1 MSKKSSVIS
10 ATLIKYRKNV
20 YDDFSWFWIDAKSG
34 AALSKHFE
42 SQEDAETWFNGMITI
57 HNETYSL
64 LDRVMNGGWHTV
76 SARVDLSA
84 ELPRCPYTSKYE
96 DDMMHVT
103 LIARDKEE
111 AKKRV
116 EQYYQILE
124 WEE

>member
-1 MSKKSSVIS
+1 MAKKSSVIS
-10 ATLIKYRKNV
+10 ATLIKYRKTT
-20 YDDFSWFWIDAKSG
+20 YDDFSWFWIDSKSG

-42 SQEDAETWFNGMITI
+42 SQDEAEEWFNGMISI

-64 LDRVMNGGWHTV
+64 LDRVMNGRMYFV

-84 ELPRCPYTSKYE
+84 EFPKCPYPSKYE

-103 LIARDKEE
+103 VFARDEKE
-111 AKKRV
+111 ARKRV
-116 EQYYQILE
+116 EQYFDVLE

>member
-20 YDDFSWFWIDAKSG
+20 YDDFSWFWIDSKSG
-34 AALSKHFE
+34 VALSKHFE

-64 LDRVMNGGWHTV
+64 LDRVMNGRMYFM
-76 SARVDLSA
+76 SAKVDLSA
-84 ELPRCPYTSKYE
+84 ELPKCPYPSSYE
-96 DDMMHVT
+96 DDMIHVT
-103 LIARDKEE
+103 VFARDEKE
-111 AKKRV
+111 ARKRV
-116 EQYYQILE
+116 EQYYQVLE

>member
-10 ATLIKYRKNV
+10 ATLIKYRKTP

-34 AALSKHFE
+34 AALSKHFDNQDE
-42 SQEDAETWFNGMITI
+42 AETWFNGMILI

-64 LDRVMNGGWHTV
+64 LDRVMNGKVYTV
-76 SARVDLSA
+76 RAKVDLSA
-84 ELPRCPYTSKYE
+84 DNPICPYPSKYE

-103 LIARDKEE
+103 LLARSEEE

-116 EQYYQILE
+116 EKYYYVLE
-124 WEE
+124 WAE

>member
-1 MSKKSSVIS
+1 MAKKSSVIS

-20 YDDFSWFWIDAKSG
+20 YDDFSWFWIDSKSG

-42 SQEDAETWFNGMITI
+42 TQEDAETWFNGMIAI

-64 LDRVMNGGWHTV
+64 LDRVMNGKMYTV

-103 LIARDKEE
+103 LLARNEEE

-116 EQYYQILE
+116 EQYYYVLE
-124 WEE
+124 WVE

>member
-1 MSKKSSVIS
+1 MAKKSSVIS
-10 ATLIKYRKNV
+10 ATLIKYRKTA
-20 YDDFSWFWIDAKSG
+20 YDDFSWFWIDSKSG

-42 SQEDAETWFNGMITI
+42 TQDEAEEWFNGMIFI

-64 LDRVMNGGWHTV
+64 LDRVMNGRMYFM

-84 ELPRCPYTSKYE
+84 KFPACPYPSNYE

-103 LIARDKEE
+103 VFARDEKE
-111 AKKRV
+111 ARKRV
-116 EQYYQILE
+116 EQYFDVLE